1 MVSTELTDRQA
12 ALLRPLLTN
21 VLSDLRLE
29 AAATDLQ
36 DLRDRLAEREALL
49 NDPIQ
54 GLAAGASVIR
64 RATPHA
70 RRRASLLSWGTLRR
84 VPQAPRSL
92 RPSELGC
99 ARSP

>member
-12 ALLRPLLTN
+12 ALIRPLLTN

-49 NDPIQ
+49 KDPIQ
-54 GLAAGASVIR
+54 GLAAGASVI
-64 RATPHA
+64 A
-70 RRRASLLSWGTLRR
+70 RGS
-84 VPQAPRSL
+84 
-92 RPSELGC
+92 
-99 ARSP
+99 

>member
-49 NDPIQ
+49 KDPIQ
-54 GLAAGASVIR
+54 G
-64 RATPHA
+64 P
-70 RRRASLLSWGTLRR
+70 
-84 VPQAPRSL
+84 
-92 RPSELGC
+92 
-99 ARSP
+99 